1 MAGTVENDMSE
12 EQFKE
17 TVWERALLEGDL
29 KYRIKMGEVV
39 DEEVELADFKTRQER
54 KQQEMLKR
62 AKKELADVLGEDIP
76 DDDDDVVDKKD

>member
-1 MAGTVENDMSE
+1 M
-12 EQFKE
+12 
-17 TVWERALLEGDL
+17 LEGDL

-39 DEEVELADFKTRQER
+39 DEEVELADFKTHQER

>member
-1 MAGTVENDMSE
+1 MAGTVKNDMTE

-17 TVWERALLEGDL
+17 TVWGRALLEGDL

-39 DEEVELADFKTRQER
+39 DEEVELADFKTRQKR